1 MRRFVSLRRR
11 ADFARLRRFGSRLS
25 TKSLTIYRSDAQTG
39 DSVPVVGIT
48 VSKLLGKAV
57 LRNKLRRRLSAIVH
71 DALGEC
77 RRPMRL
83 LIVPRPAAAELAYD
97 DLQAEVTSALTA
109 G

>member
-1 MRRFVSLRRR
+1 MRAFVSLRRR
-11 ADFARLRRFGSRLS
+11 ADFARLRRYGRRVA

-71 DALGEC
+71 EALAG
-77 RRPMRL
+77 RRAMRL
-83 LIVPRPAAAELAYD
+83 LIVPRPAAASLAYG
-97 DLQAEVTSALTA
+97 DLRAEVTSALA
-109 G
+109 GG